1 LGEGVKESKGGGDS
15 SMMYLMHCKNRCKC
29 HNVPSPGTT
38 IKKKRKKKN
47 KAFSLKKKCVIVD
60 NSRQKDKWVNTEN

>member
-47 KAFSLKKKCVIVD
+47 KAFSLKKNVSLLITVGKKI
-60 NSRQKDKWVNTEN
+60 NG